1 MMQNQSRN
9 KLQKKLH
16 LRKKPLELQRMCSL
30 NRKNKTSAFDDEC
43 LKFHGANSLTLEG
56 VDEGSGNMDL
66 LNP

>member
-1 MMQNQSRN
+1 MMQNQWRKN
-9 KLQKKLH
+9 IQKKLH

-43 LKFHGANSLTLEG
+43 LKFHGADNLTLEG
-56 VDEGSGNMDL
+56 VAEGSRNMDL